1 MPAIVLSH
9 SIASSAAVGCAQDT
23 FFAIRVADTLRGPS
37 ARRSCANNARS
48 WAYVCSAEQ
57 CVTLARLRHHLG
69 VAGRERRRRHRPRTQ
84 PATFSDSSC
93 PMEAARPNAHSMN
106 VNAPGVGVALAV
118 EQRLVRNDESLGR
131 AYGERR
137 AVPREHARRQGIIEI
152 SRGSVRRASL

>member
-1 MPAIVLSH
+1 MGFLFHSLTANRLETWAMPAIVLSH

-37 ARRSCANNARS
+37 ARRSCADNARS

-93 PMEAARPNAHSMN
+93 PMEAARANARSMN
-106 VNAPGVGVALAV
+106 VNAPTSAGRRCSGL
-118 EQRLVRNDESLGR
+118 RLSKGSSATTNRSGARTV
-131 AYGERR
+131 RR
-137 AVPREHARRQGIIEI
+137 AVP
-152 SRGSVRRASL
+152 